1 LRAAKHPEIVGAQN
15 FSCHASNFDV
25 LSRLMNFKGGL
36 APLILQNLRRGPNHG
51 YRIAQEIK
59 QKSKGVLDFKE
70 GTLYPA
76 LHGLEGKGLI
86 SSYTQEENGRTRCYY
101 KLTERGK
108 RSLAKE
114 KQEWLRFSS
123 AIDLLLQEAS

>member
-1 LRAAKHPEIVGAQN
+1 
-15 FSCHASNFDV
+15 
-25 LSRLMNFKGGL
+25 MNVKGSL
-36 APLILQNLRRGPNHG
+36 ATLILQNLNRGPNHG

-86 SSYTQEENGRTRCYY
+86 ASYTQEENGRTRCYY
-101 KLTERGK
+101 KLTEAGK
-108 RSLAKE
+108 RSLVKE
-114 KQEWLRFSS
+114 KQEWMRFSS
-123 AIDLLLQEAS
+123 AISMLLQEQPN